1 MSYVDGFVMPVPKK
15 NLKKYQVLAKKAGKI
30 WRQHGALAY
39 QECAGDAIFLKAPT
53 TFLKMAK
60 AKKTETVCFSW
71 IVYKSRK
78 HRDAVL
84 KKVFADP
91 RIIAMMEDTPV
102 FDYKRMA
109 YGGFKTI
116 VSV

>member
-15 NLKKYQVLAKKAGKI
+15 NLKKYTAIARKAGKI
-30 WRQHGALAY
+30 WLEHGALAY
-39 QECAGDAIFLKAPT
+39 QECAGDDINGKAKT
-53 TFLKMAK
+53 TFPKIAK

-71 IVYKSRK
+71 IVYKSKK

-84 KKVFADP
+84 KKVLADKRLVP
-91 RIIAMMEDTPV
+91 MMEGPPV
-102 FDYKRMA
+102 FDFNRMA

-116 VSV
+116 VSL